1 MSLGVRS
8 ADTKAST
15 TLNPRSPMAR
25 HDLPPV
31 PEHAQQGEASSL
43 SPSPEPAPSPRAEA
57 PPARFACY
65 GCDPENPCYGC

>member
-1 MSLGVRS
+1 M
-8 ADTKAST
+8 
-15 TLNPRSPMAR
+15 PR

-31 PEHAQQGEASSL
+31 VPEDARQGEASSL
-43 SPSPEPAPSPRAEA
+43 PSSPEPAPSPRAEA